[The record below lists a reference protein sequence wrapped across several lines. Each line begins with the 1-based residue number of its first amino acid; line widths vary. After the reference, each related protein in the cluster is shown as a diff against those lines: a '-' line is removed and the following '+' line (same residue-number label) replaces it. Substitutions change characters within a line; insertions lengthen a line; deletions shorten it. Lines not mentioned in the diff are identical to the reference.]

1 MIVKVSRPMTKLI
14 KEALQGIAAS
24 VKIEKYTVDQYSRLV
39 DYELIKHTTDF
50 DGLMF
55 KVIKVNYSP
64 DCYALPAYITTW
76 DLHRAYTESD
86 GTLEGFTRTIRSQY
100 AI

>member
-1 MIVKVSRPMTKLI
+1 MTKVI
-14 KEALQGIAAS
+14 KEALQGIADT
-24 VKIEKYTVDQYSRLV
+24 VKIEKYTPEQYGRLV

-76 DLHRAYTESD
+76 DLHRAYQESD